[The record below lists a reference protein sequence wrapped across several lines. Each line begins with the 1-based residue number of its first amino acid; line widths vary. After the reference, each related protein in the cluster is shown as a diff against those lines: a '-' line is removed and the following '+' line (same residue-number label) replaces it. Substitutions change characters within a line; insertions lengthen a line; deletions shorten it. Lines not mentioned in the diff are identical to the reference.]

1 MKQAILIRKDLKMS
15 VGKAI
20 SQACHASIEAVL
32 KSQKANVDSWR
43 KQGMKKIILK
53 IDSEK
58 ELFIYQKKSRI
69 AKLTTSLITDAGKT
83 FFREPTKTC
92 LAIGPDQDQ
101 KIDKI
106 TGKLKLLN

>member
-1 MKQAILIRKDLKMS
+1 VKQAVLIRKDLKMS
-15 VGKAI
+15 AGKAI
-20 SQACHASIEAVL
+20 SQACHASIESVL
-32 KSQKANVDSWR
+32 KSQKAKVDSWR
-43 KQGMKKIILK
+43 KQGMKKVILK

-58 ELFIYQKKSRI
+58 ELFIYQKKAII
-69 AKLTTSLITDAGKT
+69 AKLTNSLITDAGKT
-83 FFREPTKTC
+83 FFKEPTKTC